1 MMFQLSLSNLDV
13 IITLMIRYFNEIAN
27 GKKYMEGKM
36 LNEISKVV
44 SGSIAEE
51 VGIEVGDKL
60 LSINNNK
67 VKDIIDYKYL
77 IVDEYVV
84 LEVEKRKEEEIWEIE
99 IEKDYGEDIGIEFKD
114 PMMDRPRSCHNKC
127 VFCFIDQLPKGMR
140 DTLYFKDDDSRLS
153 FLQGNF
159 ITMTN
164 MSDEDI
170 NRIIKYR
177 ISPVNVSVHTT
188 SPELRRRMMKNK
200 FAGNIYERLKKLADA
215 KIKMNSQIVLCPG
228 YNDGEE
234 LKKTIEDLY
243 KLYPY
248 INNVAVVPVGV
259 TKFRKQNNL
268 VDLKLFDKE
277 SAAEQIAM
285 IGKLQEKYIKEVG
298 EPFVRL
304 SDEFYVLSGAEIP
317 SDKFYSGF
325 EQLED
330 GVGMIRSFRDNIDR
344 SLKDLKKNIKGKYT
358 LITGTLAY
366 DEILAAAKK
375 IMSVNEN
382 ITIDVKKIINN
393 FFGDT
398 ITVAGLLT
406 GRDILEQLSK
416 EEAHKYVVMANN
428 MFRKGYEL
436 GDSKELVMLDDITV
450 KQLETE
456 LNSKILVCDY
466 TGEDLIDIINKN
478 SMEE

>member
-1 MMFQLSLSNLDV
+1 
-13 IITLMIRYFNEIAN
+13 
-27 GKKYMEGKM
+27 M
-36 LNEISKVV
+36 LNEISKVLKD
-44 SGSIAEE
+44 SIAEE

-60 LSINNNK
+60 ISINDNK

-77 IVDEYVV
+77 IVDDYVV
-84 LEVEKRKEEEIWEIE
+84 LEVEKINDEIWEIE
-99 IEKDYGEDIGIEFKD
+99 IEKGHGEDIGIEFKD

-140 DTLYFKDDDSRLS
+140 ETLYFKDDDSRLS

-164 MSDEDI
+164 MSEEDI
-170 NRIIKYR
+170 DRIIKYR

-188 SPELRRRMMKNK
+188 NPELRKIMMNNR
-200 FAGNIYERLKKLADA
+200 FAGNIYDRLKKLADA

-234 LKKTIEDLY
+234 LIRTIEDLY

-248 INNVAVVPVGV
+248 INNIAVVPVGI
-259 TKFRKQNNL
+259 TKFRKENNL
-268 VDLKLFDKE
+268 IGMGLFDEK
-277 SAAEQIAM
+277 SASEQIA
-285 IGKLQEKYIKEVG
+285 IIEKLQNEYVKEVG

-304 SDEFYVLSGAEIP
+304 SDEFYVLAKAEIP
-317 SDKFYSGF
+317 ESHFYSGF

-330 GVGMIRSFRDNIDR
+330 GVGMIRSFRDNIDVT
-344 SLKDLKKNIKGKYT
+344 LQDLRKSIKGKYT
-358 LITGTLAY
+358 VITGALAY
-366 DEILAAAKK
+366 DEILRAAEK
-375 IMSVNEN
+375 IMKINSN
-382 ITIDVKKIINN
+382 IVIYVKKIINN

-406 GRDILEQLSK
+406 GKDIMEQLSK
-416 EEAHKYVVMANN
+416 EETHEYIIMADN

-436 GDSKELVMLDDITV
+436 GDYKELIMLDDTTV
-450 KQLETE
+450 DNLEKK
-456 LNSKILVCDY
+456 LHAKVLICDY
-466 TGEDLIDIINKN
+466 TGENLIEIINN
-478 SMEE
+478 NYMEE

>member
-1 MMFQLSLSNLDV
+1 
-13 IITLMIRYFNEIAN
+13 
-27 GKKYMEGKM
+27 M
-36 LNEISKVV
+36 LNEISKILA
-44 SGSIAEE
+44 GSIAEE

-60 LSINNNK
+60 LSINDNK

-84 LEVEKRKEEEIWEIE
+84 LEVEKKEDEIWEIE

-114 PMMDRPRSCHNKC
+114 PMMDKPRSCHNKC
-127 VFCFIDQLPKGMR
+127 VFCFIDQLPKGLR
-140 DTLYFKDDDSRLS
+140 NTLYFKDDDSRLS

-170 NRIIKYR
+170 DRIIKYR

-188 SPELRRRMMKNK
+188 NPELRRKMMNNR
-200 FAGNIYERLKKLADA
+200 FAGNIYERLKKLADS

-234 LKKTIEDLY
+234 LERTIEDLY

-248 INNVAVVPVGV
+248 INNIAVVPVGV
-259 TKFRKQNNL
+259 TRFRKENNL
-268 VDLKLFDKE
+268 INLELFNEK
-277 SAAEQIAM
+277 SASEQIAR
-285 IGKLQEKYIKEVG
+285 IGKLQEKYVSKVG

-304 SDEFYVLSGAEIP
+304 SDEFYVLAKKEIP
-317 SDKFYSGF
+317 DERFYSGF

-330 GVGMIRSFRDNIDR
+330 GVGVVRSFRDNIDR
-344 SLKDLKKNIKGKYT
+344 SLKELKKDIEGRYT
-358 LITGTLAY
+358 IITGTLAY
-366 DEILAAAKK
+366 DEILNASKK
-375 IMSVNEN
+375 IMDVNKN
-382 ITIDVKKIINN
+382 LIIDVKKIINN

-406 GRDILEQLSK
+406 GKDILEQLADG
-416 EEAHKYVVMANN
+416 EVQEYVIMADN

-436 GDSKELVMLDDITV
+436 GEDKELIMLDDITV
-450 KQLETE
+450 GELEE
-456 LNSKILVCDY
+456 KLNRKVLVCDY
-466 TGEDLIDIINKN
+466 TGENLIDIINKN